1 MKSIQVCRVS
11 PYGRQDRDN
20 AAKPQPSFVGVR
32 SPAAPQGCPVQ
43 PGFTPRP
50 AQGLCPA
57 AHPLQQRLAGEA
69 AVSLRSQLLFA
80 FPSLLSSAWTLPGLA
95 LDPLL
100 RAAKRRL
107 CVPRLRGCGSG
118 SSPKPSDSAVLEP
131 CPALA
136 ADGSRPLPT
145 FPFLLIMPHE
155 PLELITVADYRSPGN
170 NASSDNY

>member
-1 MKSIQVCRVS
+1 MKSIQVCKVS

-20 AAKPQPSFVGVR
+20 AAKPQPSFVEVR

-43 PGFTPRP
+43 PGSPR
-50 AQGLCPA
+50 AQHRGC
-57 AHPLQQRLAGEA
+57 PLQRIPCSNAWLGKQRFHSGL
-69 AVSLRSQLLFA
+69 SFFFA
-80 FPSLLSSAWTLPGLA
+80 FPSLLSSAWTLPRLA

-100 RAAKRRL
+100 REAKQRL
-107 CVPRLRGCGSG
+107 CVPRLRCCGSG
-118 SSPKPSDSAVLEP
+118 SSLKPSNSAVLEP

-136 ADGSRPLPT
+136 ADGSRPLST

-170 NASSDNY
+170 NVSSDNY

>member
-1 MKSIQVCRVS
+1 MQGKSIWQAGSGQRCQATAQLCGGAESSS
-11 PYGRQDRDN
+11 PPGLPR
-20 AAKPQPSFVGVR
+20 AAR
-32 SPAAPQGCPVQ
+32 
-43 PGFTPRP
+43 FTPCP
-50 AQGLCPA
+50 AQGLSPA

-80 FPSLLSSAWTLPGLA
+80 FPSLLSSAWTLPRLA

-100 RAAKRRL
+100 REAKQRL
-107 CVPRLRGCGSG
+107 CVPRLRCCGSG
-118 SSPKPSDSAVLEP
+118 SSLKPSNSAVLEP

-170 NASSDNY
+170 NVSSDNY